1 MSGMNCRTPCDYYSD
16 FEKPKIVYQDIS
28 ERGSFAYDPNGLFSN
43 NTVYF
48 FNTSDTFFL
57 AVLNSRLLE
66 HWFRNIETEYR
77 GGYLRFFTQ
86 YMEQLPIRRIF
97 FTTPREERVR
107 LVEQLKELYSK
118 IQDLSMS
125 QRLLKMI
132 EDCLPGDEAGNYLA
146 FTRSIPVREAIAKG
160 YLTREQA
167 EAWAL
172 QDDDPSGFDADGKP
186 LEHSD
191 VVHDFLAFLAEQM
204 IELHKQKQ
212 AEIKKFLGWLEAEL
226 QIQPDSRGRVGLE
239 ALANKTTL
247 KNFLGDYQKNEPHLE
262 FGGFWQLLK
271 ENERRLGVELSPNFR
286 ERLDKYYQETLRTL
300 LPIKEKLKR
309 TDALIDQIVYKL
321 YGLTENEIA
330 LIEGRQRELGE
341 D

>member
-1 MSGMNCRTPCDYYSD
+1 MT
-16 FEKPKIVYQDIS
+16 
-28 ERGSFAYDPNGLFSN
+28 DPF
-43 NTVYF
+43 
-48 FNTSDTFFL
+48 
-57 AVLNSRLLE
+57 
-66 HWFRNIETEYR
+66 
-77 GGYLRFFTQ
+77 
-86 YMEQLPIRRIF
+86 
-97 FTTPREERVR
+97 
-107 LVEQLKELYSK
+107 KEL
-118 IQDLSMS
+118 LA
-125 QRLLKMI
+125 RVEELLAKDKKG
-132 EDCLPGDEAGNYLA
+132 ELA
-146 FTRSIPVREAIAKG
+146 AFKYSIPVREAIAKG

-186 LEHSD
+186 LEYSD
-191 VVHDFLAFLAEQM
+191 VVHDFLAFLEEQM

-262 FGGFWQLLK
+262 FGEFWQLLK
-271 ENERRLGVELSPNFR
+271 ENERRLGVELSPDFR

-321 YGLTENEIA
+321 YGLTESEIA
-330 LIEGRQRELGE
+330 LIEGRQREPGE
-341 D
+341 G

>member
-1 MSGMNCRTPCDYYSD
+1 
-16 FEKPKIVYQDIS
+16 
-28 ERGSFAYDPNGLFSN
+28 
-43 NTVYF
+43 
-48 FNTSDTFFL
+48 
-57 AVLNSRLLE
+57 
-66 HWFRNIETEYR
+66 
-77 GGYLRFFTQ
+77 
-86 YMEQLPIRRIF
+86 
-97 FTTPREERVR
+97 
-107 LVEQLKELYSK
+107 
-118 IQDLSMS
+118 MS